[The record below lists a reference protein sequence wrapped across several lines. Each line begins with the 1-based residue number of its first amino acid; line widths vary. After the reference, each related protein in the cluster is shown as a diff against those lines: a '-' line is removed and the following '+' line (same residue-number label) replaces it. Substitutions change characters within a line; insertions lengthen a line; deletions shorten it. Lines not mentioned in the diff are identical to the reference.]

1 MKSKTELELTKLEL
15 EIACLKAEA
24 KEYKKSNVVKELET
38 KKLNLETQALEDN
51 YKLKA
56 HRNRVFT
63 LNDDIDEYVYRS
75 LGEFIA
81 LLTEPGEIRLNS
93 PGGSVIDGLGIYD
106 LIVKS
111 EFPITTNT
119 AGMAASMAGVI
130 LQSGSWRVMSPNSFI
145 LIHEVSSLSWGKLND
160 IKNEFEFLKRL
171 QERCFTILATKS
183 KLTVAEIT
191 DKTKGTDWWLSA
203 SEALDLGL
211 IDEIN

>member
-63 LNDDIDEYVYRS
+63 LNDDIDEYTYRS
-75 LGEFIA
+75 LSEFIA
-81 LLTEPGEIRLNS
+81 LLSAPGEIRLNS

-130 LQSGSWRVMSPNSFI
+130 LQAGSWRVMSPNSFI

-183 KLTVAEIT
+183 SLTVDEIT

-203 SEALDLGL
+203 PEALDLGL